1 MRHLASAA
9 RHVRPS
15 VCISGLPSVHAVR
28 VRPQEAAGQAGA
40 RAFLAGHSSLRVTGR
55 PAGRH
60 GLPGSHRDL
69 SRTVLPRPAAPARP
83 SLAGWPL
90 SGLFPRLP
98 SLADCRGEQR

>member
-1 MRHLASAA
+1 VHHLAFARTSRPPLRLYLRPALRTRGEGPSA
-9 RHVRPS
+9 
-15 VCISGLPSVHAVR
+15 
-28 VRPQEAAGQAGA
+28 EAADQAGA

-83 SLAGWPL
+83 SLAGWP
-90 SGLFPRLP
+90 
-98 SLADCRGEQR
+98 

>member
-1 MRHLASAA
+1 
-9 RHVRPS
+9 
-15 VCISGLPSVHAVR
+15 VR